1 MPPKLDSTRTGAQPG
16 LRAFSRR
23 APAVRALVAS
33 TIMVTL
39 GWVAACGGG
48 LTPITSTPTSSRP
61 TAADSTTPSF
71 EAAGTLEE
79 MGPSVR
85 VAIATAAPF
94 VELEGSGSWRLEG
107 TGGDGGVLARGS
119 RGERWRV
126 ERREGRL
133 RAVRSDGQA
142 SAWRDGGLVVR
153 PVGEETLIGVGRRRF
168 RGDIL
173 LTPTDSGVLVVNR
186 LPLEEYLRG
195 VVPLEIGTDRRAD
208 ESAAVEAQAVAARS
222 YVVARMRGT
231 QRQSY
236 DLGDGVTDQ
245 VYGGANAERTVS
257 DAAVR
262 ATTGLVLLAAG
273 RVVSAP
279 YHSSCGGSTA
289 EPQEV
294 WQSGPEPHLRR
305 VSDRIPGTDRNYCDI
320 APQAN
325 WSRTMEQDELRRTV
339 ERYLP
344 AYAAVPAGGIG
355 RVRELRVEQTTQSGR
370 VATLALVT
378 DGGVFRLKGNQ
389 IRYVLRDAAGGI
401 LRSTYFTLRRTPVRR
416 GESAPVAI
424 IDGRGNGHGVGMCQ
438 WGAIGRARAG
448 QDFRAILNTY
458 YPGTSVGYAR

>member
-1 MPPKLDSTRTGAQPG
+1 MIRP
-16 LRAFSRR
+16 
-23 APAVRALVAS
+23 
-33 TIMVTL
+33 I
-39 GWVAACGGG
+39 GG
-48 LTPITSTPTSSRP
+48 
-61 TAADSTTPSF
+61 
-71 EAAGTLEE
+71 
-79 MGPSVR
+79 
-85 VAIATAAPF
+85 
-94 VELEGSGSWRLEG
+94 
-107 TGGDGGVLARGS
+107 
-119 RGERWRV
+119 
-126 ERREGRL
+126 
-133 RAVRSDGQA
+133 
-142 SAWRDGGLVVR
+142 
-153 PVGEETLIGVGRRRF
+153 ETLIGIGRRRF
-168 RGDIL
+168 RGEIV
-173 LTPTDSGVLVVNR
+173 LTPTDSGVLAVNR

-208 ESAAVEAQAVAARS
+208 EHAAVEAQAVAARS

-231 QRQSY
+231 QGQAY

-245 VYGGANAERTVS
+245 VYGGASAERAVS

-262 ATTGLVLLAAG
+262 ATTGLVLLAGG
-273 RVVSAP
+273 RVVTAP

-320 APQAN
+320 APQPT
-325 WSRTMEQDELRRTV
+325 WTRQLEQDQLRRTLD
-339 ERYLP
+339 RYLP
-344 AYAAVPAGGIG
+344 AYAALPAGGVG
-355 RVRELRVEQTTQSGR
+355 RIRELRVEQTTPSGR

-378 DGGVFRLKGNQ
+378 DGGVFRLRGNQ

-401 LRSTYFTLRRTPVRR
+401 LRSTYFTLRRTTPVRR

-424 IDGRGNGHGVGMCQ
+424 LDGRGNGHGVGMCQ